1 MRRVLEAID
10 VARDADAAWQ
20 LVGDLSRYDEFVVG
34 TTHWER
40 LSEGR
45 YAIRMQ
51 VGAIAAGGEIAVTVD
66 ADRRRVHWET
76 VRGTGHTANLQVGE
90 TGPDSC
96 RITFELMFDLAGA
109 VAPLTERLATPLV
122 ERNLV
127 ASLET
132 ARHQLEHGPR
142 ADRGS

>member
-1 MRRVLEAID
+1 MKRVLEAID
-10 VARDADAAWQ
+10 VARDADTAWQ

-34 TTHWER
+34 TTRWEP
-40 LSEGR
+40 LAEAH

-51 VGAIAAGGEIAVTVD
+51 VGAIAAGGEIAVTVEP
-66 ADRRRVHWET
+66 DRRRVHWET
-76 VRGTGHTANLQVGE
+76 VRGTGHTANLQVDE
-90 TGPDSC
+90 TGPDTC
-96 RITFELMFDLAGA
+96 RITFELMFDLAGV

-132 ARHQLEHGPR
+132 ARHQLEHGPGT
-142 ADRGS
+142 DPGS